1 MLLVRLL
8 TTALCVTCVVLI
20 ATFPPMRSVVS
31 PAAAPPIARPALPS
45 GPVPAAVPAP
55 GDRGAPRLSVIDVAE
70 GIAPS
75 QLAALI
81 PLRPDEHVTAVNDRA
96 VTGDLEAGAVIAA
109 RAPLRGG
116 FVDLTVSTPRG
127 ERRVLILLHGPLAP
141 PPPPRACAARP
152 AALPS

>member
-1 MLLVRLL
+1 MILLRLL

-20 ATFPPMRSVVS
+20 ATFPPMRIVVMP
-31 PAAAPPIARPALPS
+31 PAAAPPIARPSAALP
-45 GPVPAAVPAP
+45 AAAAAAAC
-55 GDRGAPRLSVIDVAE
+55 DRGAPLSVIDVAE

-81 PLRPDEHVTAVNDRA
+81 PLRPDEHVIAVNDRV

-116 FVDLTVSTPRG
+116 FVDLTVSSPSG
-127 ERRVLILLHGPLAP
+127 ERRVLILLHGPPL
-141 PPPPRACAARP
+141 
-152 AALPS
+152 